1 MTPGKFI
8 TIEGIEGAGK
18 STVMRFIQQ
27 YLSDANMDVVF
38 TREPGGTD
46 LAEAIRN
53 LILQA
58 GNAEKVAPE
67 TELLMMFAG
76 RVQHLQTKILPALR
90 AGQWVVSDRFIDA
103 SYAYQGAGRQID
115 AKYITLLD
123 QWLVGSVYPDLT
135 LLLDISP
142 EQGFKRTEKRGMQDR
157 IEQEKLDFFV
167 RVREAYLQRAKQ
179 DPLRIKMID
188 ASKSLAEVENQIRNE
203 LKKLGV

>member
-123 QWLVGSVYPDLT
+123 QWLV
-135 LLLDISP
+135 
-142 EQGFKRTEKRGMQDR
+142 
-157 IEQEKLDFFV
+157 
-167 RVREAYLQRAKQ
+167 
-179 DPLRIKMID
+179 
-188 ASKSLAEVENQIRNE
+188 
-203 LKKLGV
+203 